1 MKYKFDKRLLLAAGL
16 VGVSGVASAQVAN
29 ELASVLAEQPASSA
43 AAAPTAQVQI
53 NATSFAQATAISG
66 ALGSRFFGFGAPGP
80 VASLDSRGLAAGG
93 AGRPFTVWGNLSNA
107 DTQQSYNA
115 FANNIRNNSTV
126 LNSVIGADYA
136 LSPDFVVGVSAAL
149 DRGNLN
155 SQNITGGGAR
165 IESTTKGYVIAPY
178 AAYQLNK
185 QFAVDASVG
194 IGQGRFYGAN
204 DVSAESDRWFGAANL
219 TYNRWYG
226 NVQFLG
232 KLSYLHGEEKYGDN
246 KKAGATD
253 PGTGVKNKIDQ
264 TRLGIQAGYWLNGGF
279 MPYVGVSYVNDMR
292 RTNSAGLD
300 DPIGRDAWVGTVGVN
315 YFSLAK
321 GVTAGIAYNQ
331 EESRSNQKYNNL
343 MANVSIRF

>member
-16 VGVSGVASAQVAN
+16 LGVSGVASAQVAN
-29 ELASVLAEQPASSA
+29 ELLDLAYHPASSA
-43 AAAPTAQVQI
+43 AAAPTAEVQI
-53 NATSFAQATAISG
+53 NATSFAQANAISG

-93 AGRPFTVWGNLSNA
+93 AGKPFTVWGNLSNV
-107 DTQQSYNA
+107 DTQQSYNVGT
-115 FANNIRNNSTV
+115 NNIKNNSTV

-155 SQNITGGGAR
+155 SQNIGGGAR

-185 QFAVDASVG
+185 QFAVDASFG

-246 KKAGATD
+246 KVNGATVND
-253 PGTGVKNKIDQ
+253 SGVKNKIDQ
-264 TRLGIQAGYWLNGGF
+264 TRLGVQAGYWLNGGF

-300 DPIGRDAWVGTVGVN
+300 DPIGRDAWVGTLGVN